1 MTEKKWGIVVHTK
14 EGKAWAFQGGHI
26 FIATLEDATKQAET
40 WTKGDT
46 ELDLTGTTYTVRLI
60 ADGTED

>member
-1 MTEKKWGIVVHTK
+1 MAEKKWGIVVHTK
-14 EGKAWAFQGGHI
+14 EGKAWAFQEGHI
-26 FIATLEDATKQAET
+26 FIAALEDATKQAET
-40 WTKGDT
+40 WTKGDK